1 MELGIIGLPQSGK
14 KSLYELLTGAKTSES
29 GDKIIAG
36 VANIRDERF
45 DRLVR
50 MYAPKKEVPAKIN
63 IQLFPKIE
71 SDSIKEGKIF
81 TDISKMD
88 ALCHVVRAFKD
99 DSIYHA
105 LGSVDPIRDIS
116 MINSELVMHDLIFIE
131 KRFERIEAAKK
142 RKPDPRLDAEEKLLS
157 RMQAHLEQEKHLR
170 TFSLSD
176 EDKKLISGYPFITA
190 KKMLIVLN
198 VGDKDIKDTSLVSKV
213 KTSLKELDIEVMQV
227 SAKLEAEILSLDSDE
242 EKLEFM
248 EDAGIEEPAL
258 NILSDLAMKTL
269 GLISFFTVGKD
280 EVRQW
285 QIKKGSSAPEAAGE
299 IHSDIQRG
307 FIRAEV
313 MKYKDLIE
321 YGNEEELKKA
331 GKFYV
336 MGKDYIVEDGDIIN
350 FRFNV

>member
-14 KSLYELLTGAKTSES
+14 KSLYELLTGAKASES

-142 RKPDPRLDAEEKLLS
+142 CRLILNRKNTFAHSAFPMRIKNLYLVIPLSLL
-157 RMQAHLEQEKHLR
+157 KKC
-170 TFSLSD
+170 SLS
-176 EDKKLISGYPFITA
+176 LT
-190 KKMLIVLN
+190 
-198 VGDKDIKDTSLVSKV
+198 
-213 KTSLKELDIEVMQV
+213 
-227 SAKLEAEILSLDSDE
+227 
-242 EKLEFM
+242 
-248 EDAGIEEPAL
+248 
-258 NILSDLAMKTL
+258 
-269 GLISFFTVGKD
+269 
-280 EVRQW
+280 
-285 QIKKGSSAPEAAGE
+285 
-299 IHSDIQRG
+299 
-307 FIRAEV
+307 
-313 MKYKDLIE
+313 
-321 YGNEEELKKA
+321 
-331 GKFYV
+331 
-336 MGKDYIVEDGDIIN
+336 
-350 FRFNV
+350 

>member
-269 GLISFFTVGKD
+269 GLISFLLLAKMRCVSG
-280 EVRQW
+280 RLR
-285 QIKKGSSAPEAAGE
+285 KGHLLLRLQGE

-321 YGNEEELKKA
+321 YGNEEELKKQ
-331 GKFYV
+331 
-336 MGKDYIVEDGDIIN
+336 EN
-350 FRFNV
+350 FM